1 MRRHAQYC
9 KHSQGGSALLIFALV
24 LISALLGTFLSRL
37 NSATQDTQRD
47 QITGDAMAQAKD
59 ALIGFAVT
67 YRDTHPTEVFGYLPC
82 PDTDNDGISDSCGAT
97 DVSLIGRLPW
107 KTLGLPPLRDGST
120 ECLWYAVSGH
130 AKDNPKTA
138 AMNWDTLGQF
148 VIQDVAGTILSGA
161 TAHDRPF
168 AVILAPRSALNAQS
182 RAPVGTSE
190 CGGSNTPADY
200 LENIGAL
207 GTGNTTL
214 VIANADSVR
223 NGTNND
229 RALWITGKEI
239 FDRVKMRS
247 DFKTDI
253 DSLVNDLT
261 SYLNNLVPASLP
273 LAPLGSNKGIDDT
286 FINNYLATLTAQKKN
301 VLKNWRDNL
310 LYAGG
315 PAGSFTVNGSS
326 TICRAILFFGGER
339 TTRTVAPLVA
349 QTRAT
354 VTEKGDSSNF
364 GDAAMYLEGTNASIF
379 PINAAYTGVTQYDP
393 ANPGT
398 NLLRCING
406 LGAGSASFDN
416 PTDFA
421 SFVSTG
427 NGVTTDATTTPTAP
441 TVNVASAAGNNGG
454 CVWFP
459 NLMPLAGKTVRAYY
473 EFKFSYGDN
482 FALGD
487 PVLDRGNGFTLQM
500 VRNDIGFPT
509 TCGTETNLGALGTS
523 DMWGSLSF
531 IIETDVFQNS
541 SRNDPAGNHTAI
553 LANGSLAHAA
563 GTMSS
568 SCDGTLSGCTPSPAN
583 TFEESPPPPS
593 PKQTGE
599 IRAGGN

>member
-1 MRRHAQYC
+1 MRQQALLHRR
-9 KHSQGGSALLIFALV
+9 SQRGSALLIFALV
-24 LISALLGTFLSRL
+24 LISVLLGTFLSRL

-47 QITGDAMAQAKD
+47 QITSDAMAEAKD

-130 AKDNPKTA
+130 AKDSPKTA

-148 VIQDVAGTILSGA
+148 VIQDAAGTVLAGA
-161 TAHDRPF
+161 TDHDRPF

-182 RAPVGTSE
+182 RAPVGASE

-239 FDRVKMRS
+239 FDRVKIRT

-261 SYLNNLVPASLP
+261 SYLNNLAPASLP
-273 LAPLGSNKGIDDT
+273 LAPLGSDKGIDDT
-286 FINNYLATLTAQKKN
+286 FINNYLATLTEQKKN

-315 PAGSFTVNGSS
+315 PAGSFTINGSS

-339 TTRTVAPLVA
+339 TTRTVAPLIA
-349 QTRAT
+349 QTRT
-354 VTEKGDSSNF
+354 TITEKGDSVNY
-364 GDAAMYLEGTNASIF
+364 GDATMYLEGTNANIF
-379 PINAAYTGVTQYDP
+379 PINAAYTGITEYDK
-393 ANPGT
+393 T
-398 NLLRCING
+398 NAGSNIVRCING
-406 LGAGSASFDN
+406 LGAGSASFDSLIVD
-416 PTDFA
+416 PA
-421 SFVSTG
+421 SFVTKG
-427 NGVTTDATTTPTAP
+427 AGVTTDTTTTPLP
-441 TVNVASAAGNNGG
+441 TRR
-454 CVWFP
+454 P
-459 NLMPLAGKTVRAYY
+459 R
-473 EFKFSYGDN
+473 
-482 FALGD
+482 
-487 PVLDRGNGFTLQM
+487 
-500 VRNDIGFPT
+500 
-509 TCGTETNLGALGTS
+509 
-523 DMWGSLSF
+523 
-531 IIETDVFQNS
+531 
-541 SRNDPAGNHTAI
+541 
-553 LANGSLAHAA
+553 
-563 GTMSS
+563 
-568 SCDGTLSGCTPSPAN
+568 
-583 TFEESPPPPS
+583 PPS
-593 PKQTGE
+593 PPSASSVRLEQVAAVSGRPIWFHWPGKPCERITSSSLPTE
-599 IRAGGN
+599 ILLRWVIRFLTVATASHFSY